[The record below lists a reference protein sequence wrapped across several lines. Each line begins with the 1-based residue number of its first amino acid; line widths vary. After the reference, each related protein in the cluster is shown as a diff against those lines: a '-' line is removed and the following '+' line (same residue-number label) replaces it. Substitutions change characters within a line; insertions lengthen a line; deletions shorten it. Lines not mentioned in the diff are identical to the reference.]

1 MVVDRY
7 SRFVL
12 TVIAVALSVLA
23 ATQVVAIFTPAP
35 ATAKGGGGPL
45 PQKVT
50 ICSEKGEY
58 CASVDETTRLHVK

>member
-23 ATQVVAIFTPAP
+23 ATQVVAIFTPAS
-35 ATAKGGGGPL
+35 ATAKGGGAL

-58 CASVDETTRLHVK
+58 CASVDETTRLLVK